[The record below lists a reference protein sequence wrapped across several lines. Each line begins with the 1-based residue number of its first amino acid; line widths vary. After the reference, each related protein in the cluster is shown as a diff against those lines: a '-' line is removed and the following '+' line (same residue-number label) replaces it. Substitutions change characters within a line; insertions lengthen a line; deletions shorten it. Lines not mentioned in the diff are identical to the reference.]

1 MVEYTEACGGSREG
15 MRLASWPAK
24 EELSR
29 LSLFVIEC
37 QAPEEHCMEHAE
49 YVRKHGD
56 PVVNGR
62 GDKIARGPQGQNLAQ
77 TKGRCHVGEAEE
89 VDQPGSAAAVSR

>member
-1 MVEYTEACGGSREG
+1 MTLIEFKAGLRKAGKEADTCNEQLTKYTAWLVAILVEYTEACGGSREG

-29 LSLFVIEC
+29 LSLFVIEW

-62 GDKIARGPQGQNLAQ
+62 
-77 TKGRCHVGEAEE
+77 
-89 VDQPGSAAAVSR
+89 